1 LHLGFSFHGS
11 DRFFREPRQ
20 WADCARAP
28 KLYITGV
35 NRAKSFKV
43 PLVARQAPH
52 DARAAGAVAIDAM
65 VLGKQD
71 ASRK

>member
-1 LHLGFSFHGS
+1 MG
-11 DRFFREPRQ
+11 R
-20 WADCARAP
+20 CARAP